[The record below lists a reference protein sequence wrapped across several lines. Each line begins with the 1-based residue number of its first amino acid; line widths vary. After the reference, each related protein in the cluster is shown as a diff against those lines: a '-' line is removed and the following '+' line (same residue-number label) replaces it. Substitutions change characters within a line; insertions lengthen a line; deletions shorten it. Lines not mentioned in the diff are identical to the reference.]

1 MNISILRRRV
11 QEVKARPAAERPVD
25 LVGEL
30 RANGS
35 VAKERIVRQM
45 VRECEA
51 MVEHALTSGLTVPVE
66 VLQRLD
72 DALSA
77 DRAPPNA
84 DPLSRAAASSNVGTE
99 SPNSTES
106 IRKSALVSLAMAHSA
121 LAVIIA
127 PATPGTVRLLAD
139 ERANHPILCSFGP
152 LPVVRRMLGLAVVSL
167 FALLAVNTSDQIGP
181 QTFGRNLL
189 ELSGYKFLLAET
201 FLLSAASLGSCFAN
215 LQKVNAFI
223 SDGTYDPK
231 FQSTYWTRWVMGV
244 ISGIVLSQLVYDVLF
259 QNHATDSPSAFVP
272 ASLGQPILALLGGY
286 SFDVVYGIL
295 NHIIDTVRRFFLGD
309 REGSEEKREN
319 TRLTGA
325 AAQERL
331 TSAVY
336 LATRQPSLAP
346 SANIDEKGQYSAER
360 TNPLP

>member
-1 MNISILRRRV
+1 MNISILKPRV
-11 QEVKARPAAERPVD
+11 RAERPVD
-25 LVGEL
+25 LAADP

-35 VAKERIVRQM
+35 VVKERMVRQM

-72 DALSA
+72 DALSS
-77 DRAPPNA
+77 DSEPPNP
-84 DPLSRAAASSNVGTE
+84 DPVVRAAASSNVGTE
-99 SPNSTES
+99 LANSAKS
-106 IRKSALVSLAMAHSA
+106 LRKSALISLAMAHSA
-121 LAVIIA
+121 LALIIA

-167 FALLAVNTSDQIGP
+167 CALLAVNMSDQIGP
-181 QTFGRNLL
+181 QTFSKNLL
-189 ELSGYKFLLAET
+189 ELSGYQFLLAET

-215 LQKVNAFI
+215 LQKVNAFV

-259 QNHATDSPSAFVP
+259 QNHATGSPSAVVP

-295 NHIIDTVRRFFLGD
+295 NHTIDTIRRFFLGD
-309 REGSEEKREN
+309 REGPEEKRESA
-319 TRLTGA
+319 RLTEA
-325 AAQERL
+325 AAQGRL

-336 LATRQPSLAP
+336 LATRQTSLAP
-346 SANIDEKGQYSAER
+346 SANIEEKVPQLKSE
-360 TNPLP
+360 